1 MPFDPAYF
9 LLMINPKDHYWKT
22 LGFDT
27 FKIRYYG
34 TKKDKIL
41 KDKLE
46 PRKKLRTNYQEL
58 RRLPEKNRTQGKIY
72 YCTPE

>member
-1 MPFDPAYF
+1 MSKHVSMPFDTAYF
-9 LLMINPKDHYWKT
+9 LLIINPKDHYWKT

-46 PRKKLRTNYQEL
+46 PRK
-58 RRLPEKNRTQGKIY
+58 
-72 YCTPE
+72 